1 MKDTTA
7 RWGLRALGLVVI
19 LVLGLYLV
27 GTQLPQEHTATLQ
40 RVMSAPAPDVWRAMT
55 DIEAFPEWR
64 PEVDRV
70 ERLEDRNGLPVW
82 RETGATGTIQ
92 LHAVFMEPPER
103 MIVRVEDPEGAFG
116 GRWTYELAQ
125 TAGGTLVRITEDGE
139 IYSPM
144 FRVFAR
150 FVFGYESTM
159 RSYLD
164 ALEARMAGGA

>member
-7 RWGLRALGLVVI
+7 RWGIRALGLVVI
-19 LVLGLYLV
+19 LVLAVYLV
-27 GTQLPQEHTATLQ
+27 GTQLPEEHTATLERIVPASAHDTW
-40 RVMSAPAPDVWRAMT
+40 RVMT
-55 DIEAFPEWR
+55 EIEAFPEWR
-64 PEVDRV
+64 TGVDRV

-82 RETGATGTIQ
+82 RETGGSGTIE
-92 LHAVFMEPPER
+92 LHTVFLEPPER

-144 FRVFAR
+144 FRVFSR
-150 FVFGYESTM
+150 FVFGYESSM
-159 RSYLD
+159 QSYLD
-164 ALEARMAGGA
+164 ALEARMAAGS